1 MNSGKNIFHS
11 SDASLIDVQRLD
23 FAMSQHG
30 RENNNTQQWGNKNT
44 QTMYHN
50 MDFIFVM
57 QGMKRAHLTY
67 KIEITIDEIMVVR
80 E

>member
-1 MNSGKNIFHS
+1 MAGKTTT
-11 SDASLIDVQRLD
+11 L
-23 FAMSQHG
+23 
-30 RENNNTQQWGNKNT
+30 NTETIKT
-44 QTMYHN
+44 LKMYHN

-57 QGMKRAHLTY
+57 QGMKWAHLTY